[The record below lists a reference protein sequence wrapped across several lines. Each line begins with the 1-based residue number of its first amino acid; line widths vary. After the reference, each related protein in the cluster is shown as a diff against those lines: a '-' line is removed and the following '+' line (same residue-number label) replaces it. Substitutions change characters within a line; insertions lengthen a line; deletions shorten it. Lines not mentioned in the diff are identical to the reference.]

1 MNAPTKIAFPRARCE
16 RGTGCH
22 DERGSALFVVLILA
36 LVMAGMLA
44 SVLSYLNNEAQ
55 LEKRSDVRLEST
67 YAAEFA
73 FEKAFTDLKA
83 QIAQYNLPN
92 IAQTTAVTNLTL
104 APVDQFGTAQGY
116 TWKAFLTVPVEK
128 GVVVEKHANL
138 DAVRGSYHYV
148 SAVEFARQTPG
159 MASPVQMSFQ
169 REWIYSIKP
178 LFQYAI
184 FYDDDMELFPGA
196 KFVVGGRVHSNGT
209 IHANTDASITYSD
222 YVTYVN
228 GITTSYVTGD
238 PNHSG
243 QLKGTVTY
251 SKGPA
256 TASSREDP
264 PGSMAMDTEDS
275 NVNNDGARELIEIPD
290 THQNDPSASERLYNQ
305 AGLKVL
311 VNTTATIASSAS
323 NISVPKKSRVYITED
338 GTRIPDDDALA
349 DVLDTMISDPG
360 TEKSVI
366 DGREK
371 GAAVI
376 VTEVNVA
383 QLTKLYDAGALPA
396 TIPSSAQWPNDP
408 SLPTGLRNATIPAA
422 LQGKK
427 LWNGILYVANVTDS
441 AANPVAV
448 KIINGSKLPDG
459 SEPTSQKAGLTVV
472 SENAAYIVG
481 DYNTGGSPD
490 VNLDAKGLDA
500 SNHVASYTVQPAAV
514 IADAVTVLS
523 SEWDAKGYSGKDLDS
538 RVAVNTTINTA
549 LISGIVKTVPGEG
562 GAYSGG
568 VENYIRLLEK
578 WGNKRLTYYGSI
590 ISLFESKQATG
601 RWAYGGYYTAPTRNW
616 YFDTQFRDPSK
627 LPPGTPTVRSLQ
639 RGQWAQL
646 Q

>member
-1 MNAPTKIAFPRARCE
+1 MNAATKIAFPRARRE

-44 SVLSYLNNEAQ
+44 SVLSYLNSEAQ

-104 APVDQFGTAQGY
+104 APSDQFGTAQGY
-116 TWKAFLTVPVEK
+116 TWKTFLTVPVED
-128 GVVVEKHANL
+128 GVVVDKHTGFN
-138 DAVRGSYHYV
+138 AVRGSYHYV
-148 SAVEFARQTPG
+148 SAIEFQRQTPG
-159 MASPVQMSFQ
+159 MTAPVQMSFQ

-184 FYDDDMELFPGA
+184 FYDSDMELFPGA

-209 IHANTDASITYSD
+209 IYTNTAASITYSD

-228 GITTSYVTGD
+228 GISKDYAPNDKHHKDVLTG
-238 PNHSG
+238 P
-243 QLKGTVTY
+243 VTY
-251 SKGPA
+251 AKGHP

-264 PGSMAMDTEDS
+264 PGSMAKDTDDS

-311 VNTTATIASSAS
+311 VNTTGATASSAS
-323 NISVPKKSRVYITED
+323 NVSVGSKSRVYMTED
-338 GTRIPDDDALA
+338 GTIIPAGDPLA
-349 DVLDTMISDPG
+349 TVLNTMISNPATKKTVTDY
-360 TEKSVI
+360 
-366 DGREK
+366 RENS
-371 GAAVI
+371 AAVT

-383 QLTKLYDAGALPA
+383 ALTTAYEAGGLPA
-396 TIPSSAQWPNDP
+396 TIPSTAKWPDD
-408 SLPTGLRNATIPAA
+408 SSVPAA
-422 LQGKK
+422 LKNQDIPSDLRGKK
-427 LWNGILYVANVTDS
+427 LWNGVLYVANVTDS
-441 AANPVAV
+441 TTNPVAV
-448 KIINGSKLPDG
+448 KIINGTDLPDG
-459 SEPTSQKAGLTVV
+459 SKPLSTKAGLTIV
-472 SENAAYIVG
+472 SENPAYIVG
-481 DYNTGGSPD
+481 DYNTGGNSPA
-490 VNLDAKGLDA
+490 VNDGDKALDSK
-500 SNHVASYTVQPAAV
+500 NYVAGYTVQPAAV

-523 SEWDAKGYSGKDLDS
+523 RYWDSDDYNNKATLSS
-538 RVAVNTTINTA
+538 RKPTNTTINTA
-549 LISGIVKTVPGEG
+549 LISGIVKTTTS
-562 GAYSGG
+562 AYSGG
-568 VENYIRLLEK
+568 VENYIRLLED
-578 WGNKRLTYYGSI
+578 WGGKRLTYYGSI
-590 ISLFESKQATG
+590 INLYESQQATAPWAG
-601 RWAYGGYYTAPTRNW
+601 SAYGVPTRNW
-616 YFDTQFRDPSK
+616 YFDTQFSDPSK

-639 RGQWAQL
+639 RGQWVQL